1 MGTKKEITAMD
12 FITITQAGNIVVTDP
27 VTGDEYLCFRQEDNT
42 FIHSVNKEVLTI
54 KDICIATLQRMA
66 LAREIDQKIA
76 EKKKTEAENA
86 AKGVKTDKQQTSK
99 KQAPKQQS
107 KNFCIH
113 CGAPLSPGDKFCM
126 NCGEKL

>member
-1 MGTKKEITAMD
+1 MKAKKEIEPMD
-12 FITITQAGNIVVTDP
+12 FITITTAGNIVVTDP

-66 LAREIDQKIA
+66 MAREIDQKIA
-76 EKKKTEAENA
+76 ETKKAEAEKA
-86 AKGVKTDKQQTSK
+86 AKGTKTAKR
-99 KQAPKQQS
+99 QAPKQQA
-107 KNFCIH
+107 KNFCMH
-113 CGAPLSPGDKFCM
+113 CGAPLAPGDKFCM